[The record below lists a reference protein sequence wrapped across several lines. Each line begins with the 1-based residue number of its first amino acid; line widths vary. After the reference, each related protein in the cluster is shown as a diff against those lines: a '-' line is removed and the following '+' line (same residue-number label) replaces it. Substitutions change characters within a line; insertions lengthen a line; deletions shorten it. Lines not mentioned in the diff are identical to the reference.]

1 MDNNNKTLYLSPCT
15 DTEIYYLIKDLPQ
28 KTSSGHDN
36 ISNVLLKK
44 LSPSIIHPLCILFNK
59 SMEEGK
65 FPETM
70 KHADVVPL
78 YKSGDQYECTNYRPI
93 SLLLTMS
100 KLLEKV
106 MYKRTYNFLETTGQ
120 LYCSQYGFRTGHS
133 CEHAVSE
140 LLAEIIK
147 SKEEGLYTAAMF
159 LDLSKAFDTL
169 EHEVVLRKLEKYGVR
184 GIANNWYRDYLS
196 NRKMRVKCTIAST
209 GKTEYSD
216 YKQVTYGTPQG
227 SCLGPLIFII
237 FTNDLHHQLHH
248 CKSLLFADD
257 TTIYKSHRNLQYLT
271 WCIEDDMNRLMNWF
285 KANKLTLN
293 IQKTVCILFQKPGS
307 NKTIQIRI
315 ENITIHNTTETKF
328 LGIWLDEN
336 CKWNTHIQKL
346 SLKLTRNTNLLKYN
360 QNQMPI
366 NTKKLV
372 YHAHISSHIQYGML
386 LWGNNASE
394 EQLNKLQ
401 KIQNKCIHHILPI
414 TDTNLAFHKLG
425 ILKIKDMLTLANLKF
440 GYKLTHNLLPS
451 NIRTICLE
459 DSNKQKL
466 IPQHKYNTRTR
477 SIPNFPKATTKLY
490 KNSFL
495 YKGPRS
501 VLSVETEVQKAST
514 LGTFIGKCKQTL
526 LNKYVK

>member
-1 MDNNNKTLYLSPCT
+1 MLTVSNTNALKSRSGTQPH
-15 DTEIYYLIKDLPQ
+15 

-147 SKEEGLYTAAMF
+147 SKEEGLYTACMF

-216 YKQVTYGTPQG
+216 YKQVTYGTSQG

-248 CKSLLFADD
+248 CQS
-257 TTIYKSHRNLQYLT
+257 
-271 WCIEDDMNRLMNWF
+271 
-285 KANKLTLN
+285 
-293 IQKTVCILFQKPGS
+293 
-307 NKTIQIRI
+307 RI
-315 ENITIHNTTETKF
+315 IF
-328 LGIWLDEN
+328 
-336 CKWNTHIQKL
+336 
-346 SLKLTRNTNLLKYN
+346 R
-360 QNQMPI
+360 
-366 NTKKLV
+366 
-372 YHAHISSHIQYGML
+372 
-386 LWGNNASE
+386 
-394 EQLNKLQ
+394 
-401 KIQNKCIHHILPI
+401 
-414 TDTNLAFHKLG
+414 
-425 ILKIKDMLTLANLKF
+425 
-440 GYKLTHNLLPS
+440 
-451 NIRTICLE
+451 
-459 DSNKQKL
+459 
-466 IPQHKYNTRTR
+466 
-477 SIPNFPKATTKLY
+477 
-490 KNSFL
+490 
-495 YKGPRS
+495 
-501 VLSVETEVQKAST
+501 
-514 LGTFIGKCKQTL
+514 
-526 LNKYVK
+526 